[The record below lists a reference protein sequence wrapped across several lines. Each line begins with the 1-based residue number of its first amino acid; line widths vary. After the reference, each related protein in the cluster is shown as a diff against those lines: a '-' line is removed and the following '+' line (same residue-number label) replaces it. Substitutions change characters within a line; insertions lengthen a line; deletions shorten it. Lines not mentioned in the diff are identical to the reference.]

1 MVIKTEVC
9 FYTEHKIYPGHGAH
23 FVRRDGRLLSFVDRK
38 SRSLYDQKIKAQRL
52 HWTQSWRRKNKK
64 GKVELG
70 QKKKTKK
77 LGKVFKSIQGISVED
92 IRKKRGLTADVRK
105 AAQDAR
111 IRKLKETK
119 KKKKEEVKKTLK
131 LGKKPL
137 PSGPPAKTP
146 KIRKQM
152 GAKSR

>member
-1 MVIKTEVC
+1 
-9 FYTEHKIYPGHGAH
+9 
-23 FVRRDGRLLSFVDRK
+23 VDRK

-52 HWTQSWRRKNKK
+52 HWTQAWRRKNKK
-64 GKVELG
+64 GKVEIG
-70 QKKKTKK
+70 QKKKQKK

-111 IRKLKETK
+111 VRKLKETK
-119 KKKKEEVKKTLK
+119 KKQKEEVKKTLK
-131 LGKKPL
+131 LGKKPVA
-137 PSGPPAKTP
+137 SGPPPKTP

-152 GAKSR
+152 AKSR